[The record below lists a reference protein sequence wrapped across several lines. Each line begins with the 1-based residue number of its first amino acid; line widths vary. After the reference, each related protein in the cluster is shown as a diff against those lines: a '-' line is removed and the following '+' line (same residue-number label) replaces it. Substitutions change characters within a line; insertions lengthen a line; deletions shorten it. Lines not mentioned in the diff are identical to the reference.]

1 MRITLKRKKKNKKT
15 LCRKITIFSFVVT
28 VLSIAIWTLLYKV
41 NTMVGNVAFSG
52 NIEEYDFSTE
62 PKKENVSVLFAGVD
76 KDGLRTDSI
85 IYAKYDTV
93 NNQLYM
99 MSIPRDTYT
108 TNPLATY
115 KINSIYYGGKYTEEF
130 VYEVEELLDVSID
143 YYAIINLDTIYS
155 VVKEIGGL
163 TITLDDEIWKLNKK
177 TSEWYFVFP
186 KGEQTLTAEQ
196 VETLVRNR
204 DYADGDISRGKMQRK
219 VMTALIENLMSAKNI
234 LKLPAIANIILDNTN
249 TNITVR
255 EAMKYISEI
264 KEINLQD
271 ITSVNMPIEN
281 ISYTVN
287 GTSCVL
293 VDKEEARRIV
303 LEDWIYTPPLSEG
316 EETESLING
325 DK

>member
-1 MRITLKRKKKNKKT
+1 MKKKKKKS
-15 LCRKITIFSFVVT
+15 LCTKITIFSIVVT
-28 VLSIAIWTLLYKV
+28 ILSICIWILLYKI
-41 NTMVGNVAFSG
+41 NNITGNSTLSSRDWD
-52 NIEEYDFSTE
+52 YDFSGE
-62 PKKENVSVLFAGVD
+62 PKKENISILFAGVD

-93 NNQLYM
+93 NNKLYM

-108 TNPLATY
+108 TNSLATY

-130 VYEVEELLDVSID
+130 VGEVEQLLDVQID
-143 YYAIINLDTIYS
+143 YYAIIDFDTIPA

-177 TSEWYFVFP
+177 TGEWYFVFP
-186 KGEQTLTAEQ
+186 KGEQTLTAKQ

-219 VMTALIENLMSAKNI
+219 VLTSLIENLMSKKNI
-234 LKLPAIANIILDNTN
+234 LKLPSIANVILDNTN
-249 TNITVR
+249 TNVTVR

-264 KEINLQD
+264 KEININEIVSVSMPIQD
-271 ITSVNMPIEN
+271 IAYV
-281 ISYTVN
+281 VN

-293 VDKEEARRIV
+293 VDKQEARRIIA
-303 LEDWIYTPPLSEG
+303 EDWVYTPVSEDIQQPVS
-316 EETESLING
+316 E
-325 DK
+325 

>member
-1 MRITLKRKKKNKKT
+1 MINVLKNKKKKS
-15 LCRKITIFSFVVT
+15 LCAKITIFSLLVTFVAVAAW
-28 VLSIAIWTLLYKV
+28 VLLYKA
-41 NTMVGNVAFSG
+41 NNMLGNVAA
-52 NIEEYDFSTE
+52 STDVQEHDYSNE
-62 PKKENVSVLFAGVD
+62 PKKENISVLFAGVD

-99 MSIPRDTYT
+99 MSVPRDTYT
-108 TNPLATY
+108 DNPLATY

-130 VYEVEELLDVSID
+130 VREIEDLLDVQID
-143 YYAIINLDTIYS
+143 YYAIINLNTIPA
-155 VVKEIGGL
+155 VVEELGGL

-177 TSEWYFVFP
+177 TGKWYFVFP
-186 KGEQTLTAEQ
+186 KGEQTLNAEQ

-219 VMTALIENLMSAKNI
+219 VMTALIKNLMSTKNI
-234 LKLPAIANIILDNTN
+234 LKLPAIANVILDNTK
-249 TNITVR
+249 TNVTLR
-255 EAMKYISEI
+255 EALKYVSEI
-264 KEINLQD
+264 KEVNLED
-271 ITSVNMPIEN
+271 IVSVNMPIEN

-293 VDKEEARRIV
+293 VDEQEARRIIS
-303 LEDWIYTPPLSEG
+303 EDWVYTPNTQDDLNTLP
-316 EETESLING
+316 TD

>member
-1 MRITLKRKKKNKKT
+1 MKKLKKKKKNKIS
-15 LCRKITIFSFVVT
+15 LCTKITIFSLVVT
-28 VLSIAIWTLLYKV
+28 LISVTLWVLLYKV
-41 NTMVGNVAFSG
+41 NTMLGSNYVASDG
-52 NIEEYDFSTE
+52 TIIENDYSME
-62 PKKENVSVLFAGVD
+62 PKKENVSLLFAGVD

-93 NNQLYM
+93 NNKLYM

-115 KINSIYYGGKYTEEF
+115 KINSIYYGGKHTQEF
-130 VYEVEELLDVSID
+130 IWEVEDLLDVQID

-163 TITLDDEIWKLNKK
+163 KITLDDEIWKLNKK
-177 TSEWYFVFP
+177 TGKWYFVFP
-186 KGEQTLTAEQ
+186 KGEQTLNAEQ

-204 DYADGDISRGKMQRK
+204 DYVDGDLSRGKMQRK
-219 VMTALIENLMSAKNI
+219 VMTALIQNMMSAKNV
-234 LKLPAIANIILDNTN
+234 LKLPSIANIVLENINTN
-249 TNITVR
+249 VTVR
-255 EAMKYISEI
+255 EGMKYVSEL
-264 KEINLQD
+264 KEISIND

-293 VDKEEARRIV
+293 VDEEEARRIIS
-303 LEDWIYTPPLSEG
+303 EDWIYTPYVE
-316 EETESLING
+316 
-325 DK
+325 DKNMQNTN

>member
-1 MRITLKRKKKNKKT
+1 MKKRKKS
-15 LCRKITIFSFVVT
+15 LCTKITIFSTVVS
-28 VLSIAIWTLLYKV
+28 VLAIATWILLYKI
-41 NTMVGNVAFSG
+41 N
-52 NIEEYDFSTE
+52 NITNNSISSNNNWDYDFATE

-93 NNQLYM
+93 NNKLYM

-130 VYEVEELLDVSID
+130 ISEIEDVLDVQID
-143 YYAIINLDTIYS
+143 YYAIIDFDTIPA
-155 VVKEIGGL
+155 VVEEIGGL
-163 TITLDDEIWKLNKK
+163 TISLDDEIWKLNKK
-177 TSEWYFVFP
+177 TGEWYFVFP
-186 KGEQTLTAEQ
+186 KGEQTLTAKQ

-219 VMTALIENLMSAKNI
+219 VLASLIDNLMSKKNI
-234 LKLPAIANIILDNTN
+234 LKLPSIANVILENTN
-249 TNITVR
+249 TNVTVR

-264 KEINLQD
+264 KEINTSEIVSVSMPIQD
-271 ITSVNMPIEN
+271 IA
-281 ISYTVN
+281 YKVN

-293 VDKEEARRIV
+293 VDKQEARRIIA
-303 LEDWIYTPPLSEG
+303 EEWIYTVPEQQA
-316 EETESLING
+316 EVNNG
-325 DK
+325 L